1 MRKLKYIIFVVILF
15 ITIGFAT
22 INYTLSIDGDTELS
36 GDLSDFNV
44 YFSQLKI
51 NGVDSP
57 ESIISDDYTY
67 STDEYCGG
75 SLYRDWLIIDKY

>member
-36 GDLSDFNV
+36 GGATCSTNLWRMLTNGELRSSRYSNGYGVRPVITISKADLD
-44 YFSQLKI
+44 
-51 NGVDSP
+51 D
-57 ESIISDDYTY
+57 IS
-67 STDEYCGG
+67 
-75 SLYRDWLIIDKY
+75 K

>member
-15 ITIGFAT
+15 ITICFAT

-36 GDLSDFNV
+36 GDLSDFKV

-57 ESIISDDYTY
+57 ESIISDT
-67 STDEYCGG
+67 EYMF
-75 SLYRDWLIIDKY
+75 LEL